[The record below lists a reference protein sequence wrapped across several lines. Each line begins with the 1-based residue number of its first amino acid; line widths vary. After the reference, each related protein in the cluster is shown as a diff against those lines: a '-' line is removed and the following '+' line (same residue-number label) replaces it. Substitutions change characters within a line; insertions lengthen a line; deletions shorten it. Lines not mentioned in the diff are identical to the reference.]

1 MSCRS
6 ITQIIRQ
13 AGAGILI
20 ELDENGDLRL
30 RAPNEPP
37 QAMVQHLREHKRGA
51 PSLVMTITV
60 PGSIAVEP
68 SIRKVSAR
76 SCPPTNLTS
85 PVTSTSPLKKPAGP
99 LPRLSPKIPAPVPL
113 GFKAIPATAA
123 KVLEFVSP
131 CTKISP
137 PNATNL
143 APLFTD
149 FTSANLGLP
158 KNLALPFY
166 CESTPD
172 QFRFVAN
179 PAGLKY
185 IDEGV
190 GGFLSGSLN
199 PNKDWAKLGAA
210 AAASAARPPPSQWVD
225 DMVAGLKSGLGQKI
239 AQIPGRL
246 QAAVVKKAPMRQQP
260 RTPQVTAAGI
270 ASEILARS
278 SGIEDRDV
286 PTGLQ
291 GLPVDKSD
299 GSGRRPCPECRWVRG
314 STALPNRSSPPRI
327 ADHPQ
332 FNMTASPP
340 RYCRM
345 NQTRA
350 ASVMRP
356 SS

>member
-1 MSCRS
+1 VRAG
-6 ITQIIRQ
+6 RQ
-13 AGAGILI
+13 A
-20 ELDENGDLRL
+20 R
-30 RAPNEPP
+30 PP
-37 QAMVQHLREHKRGA
+37 DA
-51 PSLVMTITV
+51 
-60 PGSIAVEP
+60 
-68 SIRKVSAR
+68 
-76 SCPPTNLTS
+76 TS
-85 PVTSTSPLKKPAGP
+85 
-99 LPRLSPKIPAPVPL
+99 
-113 GFKAIPATAA
+113 
-123 KVLEFVSP
+123 
-131 CTKISP
+131 
-137 PNATNL
+137 
-143 APLFTD
+143 
-149 FTSANLGLP
+149 
-158 KNLALPFY
+158 
-166 CESTPD
+166 
-172 QFRFVAN
+172 
-179 PAGLKY
+179 
-185 IDEGV
+185 
-190 GGFLSGSLN
+190 
-199 PNKDWAKLGAA
+199 AA

-270 ASEILARS
+270 ASEILARELARS